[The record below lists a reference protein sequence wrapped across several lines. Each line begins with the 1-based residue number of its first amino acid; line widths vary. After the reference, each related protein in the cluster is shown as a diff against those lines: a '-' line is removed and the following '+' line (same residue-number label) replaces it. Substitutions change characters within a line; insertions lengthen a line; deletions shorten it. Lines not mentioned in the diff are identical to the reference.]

1 MHFERI
7 FECFPVSFT
16 VTGRARFSKFIRD
29 PASGSQWTVQVC
41 LHPNLL
47 LSEVNVSM
55 PIDHEQMRALDDA
68 QVKRFIKYGFIRLD
82 HAFPRELADEGREL
96 LWRDTGCDPHDP
108 ATWTQPVGKVRDA
121 ETSQPIESVIMA
133 LHHANNPI
141 NAMGVS
147 TGLPKGRLRL
157 PVPPVPV
164 IFKISAPGYQ
174 PWWHGADGSEE
185 RAEALHIANGAT
197 RELDIRLHRII
208 EGGRSQ

>member
-1 MHFERI
+1 
-7 FECFPVSFT
+7 
-16 VTGRARFSKFIRD
+16 
-29 PASGSQWTVQVC
+29 

-147 TGLPKGRLRL
+147 LVFSQNWSIYG
-157 PVPPVPV
+157 
-164 IFKISAPGYQ
+164 Q
-174 PWWHGADGSEE
+174 SE
-185 RAEALHIANGAT
+185 RPRPRFVKAASLA
-197 RELDIRLHRII
+197 RE
-208 EGGRSQ
+208 